1 MHEYVYISKELELY
15 KQGLL
20 GRPAALVVTKMD
32 TPGSVEKLQ
41 ELVTKLNEKKDTQ
54 SKQCS
59 SIGVVVKFNTPTQT
73 HTHKHTHTPQVE
85 CVTPIFR
92 DVVPISALHG
102 VAIESLK
109 KAIMQL
115 MN

>member
-1 MHEYVYISKELELY
+1 MH
-15 KQGLL
+15 
-20 GRPAALVVTKMD
+20 AL
-32 TPGSVEKLQ
+32 
-41 ELVTKLNEKKDTQ
+41 
-54 SKQCS
+54 
-59 SIGVVVKFNTPTQT
+59 
-73 HTHKHTHTPQVE
+73 TPQVE